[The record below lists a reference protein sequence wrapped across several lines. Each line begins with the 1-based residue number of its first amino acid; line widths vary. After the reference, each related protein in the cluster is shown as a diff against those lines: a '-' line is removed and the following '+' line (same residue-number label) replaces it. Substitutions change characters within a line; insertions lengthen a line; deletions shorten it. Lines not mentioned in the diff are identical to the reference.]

1 MILRRRMTMLRLNER
16 VNSVLG
22 NLKIWNLFLRFLDKK
37 IILERRAINPPIFLF
52 CSLSI
57 FRAWEIL
64 FREWIRARVYTY
76 MFVYNG
82 ANHETHGDHIS
93 RHGETQ
99 NQKAIS
105 VAFVRCQLH
114 SRLLPVAGETEN
126 VERQTVF
133 RFKRANGFLWIPWR
147 SSS

>member
-1 MILRRRMTMLRLNER
+1 
-16 VNSVLG
+16 
-22 NLKIWNLFLRFLDKK
+22 
-37 IILERRAINPPIFLF
+37 
-52 CSLSI
+52 
-57 FRAWEIL
+57 
-64 FREWIRARVYTY
+64 

-105 VAFVRCQLH
+105 VAFVRSSVH

-133 RFKRANGFLWIPWR
+133 RFKRANGFLWIH
-147 SSS
+147 STVII